1 MPSICLLC
9 PAHQGKFL
17 SWNMVQDMFFIF
29 SDCELYRLYPGE
41 CCRSKLRRHKGNQ
54 IAVFRNHF
62 GHFPLDLHSAT
73 WSSVTMTP
81 RENEGSSQKLLEV
94 EQDFYCKWGS
104 CSLRDKNCWSCS
116 FILMFKAI
124 TWVTKVRYALSVYLP
139 APPRNNMVT

>member
-29 SDCELYRLYPGE
+29 SDCELYQLYPEE

-54 IAVFRNHF
+54 TAVFGNNF
-62 GHFPLDLHSAT
+62 GHFPLDLHSVT
-73 WSSVTMTP
+73 WSSVTMTL

-94 EQDFYCKWGS
+94 EQDSCCKWGS
-104 CSLRDKNCWSCS
+104 LWDENCWSCS

-139 APPRNNMVT
+139 APPRNNTVT